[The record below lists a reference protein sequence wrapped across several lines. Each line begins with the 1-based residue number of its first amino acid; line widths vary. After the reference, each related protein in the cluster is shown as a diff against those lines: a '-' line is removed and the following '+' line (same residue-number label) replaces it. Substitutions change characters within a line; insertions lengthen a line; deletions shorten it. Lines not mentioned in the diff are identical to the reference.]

1 MLPFSCWTRAS
12 SHHHPLHGLPWLCP
26 EPWGTPPLWSVLS
39 QIQGIHSLAYQQCF
53 WRTWSNYVNVHLK
66 LLAPSI
72 FSAFSSN
79 TSMLSKK
86 SILGGKSVRSMH
98 GGGSSTGGGGSAAPS
113 SPDNVT
119 GHDLNHSL
127 LKCYLQQEVV
137 PQQEEHQ
144 PCLREWWW
152 VILVELMQILTWCQW
167 SVADTERGESR
178 VRLRGVRAEVIMTRG
193 HQVTGWYFMINHKY
207 SREWVRL
214 SIWELRFRIFY
225 ILLTTL

>member
-1 MLPFSCWTRAS
+1 MSCYLSHVEPEQVLTISLSMDCLDFVQNLEEPLLCGLSCPKYRETIHLPTN
-12 SHHHPLHGLPWLCP
+12 
-26 EPWGTPPLWSVLS
+26 SVSEELD
-39 QIQGIHSLAYQQCF
+39 QTKL
-53 WRTWSNYVNVHLK
+53 TVHLK

-72 FSAFSSN
+72 FSAFSSR

-113 SPDNVT
+113 SPVIVT

-144 PCLREWWW
+144 PCLREWW

-193 HQVTGWYFMINHKY
+193 HQVMGFKDIELFPDKSLC

-214 SIWELRFRIFY
+214 SF
-225 ILLTTL
+225 